1 MEVTFLGA
9 THEVTGSCTYLA
21 ACDKH
26 LLIDYGMEQ
35 GKNTFENEPLPIL
48 PSEIDYVLLTHAHI
62 DHSGLLPLLFKNGF
76 HGEVHSTVTTKN
88 LSDIMLLDSAH
99 IPESDAEWKSRK
111 AIRRGA
117 APVEPL
123 YDTHDAQGVLGLFRG
138 HRYNDRFTLAEGIDI
153 RFTDAGHLL
162 GSSSIEIWLTENGE
176 TRKIVF
182 SGDIGNINQ
191 PLLRDPQFLAEAD
204 YAVMESTYGDREH
217 TPPLDYASALAEV
230 LQRTLDR
237 GGNVVIP
244 SFAVGRTQEML
255 YFIRHIKE
263 QGLVHGH
270 DGFPVYVDSP
280 LAIQATRVFVDN
292 AEYCYDEEATA
303 LLQRGINPIGFSGLI
318 TASTADE
325 SIAINTEPT
334 PKVIISASGMC
345 EAGRIRHHLKHNL
358 WRPESTVLFV
368 GYQANGTLGRALVE
382 GAKELKI
389 FGESIAV
396 QAEILSLPGI
406 SGHGDVHELLR
417 WIRHFSPKP
426 RMTFINHGEDAAC
439 AGLAKRLSEEFGI
452 PAIAPYSGTCF
463 DLLTGKPLRLT
474 EGIPVREKPESL
486 SAQSTA
492 SAAAAAEK
500 PSPKSAY
507 AKLLLALER
516 LTNLIGAGGNKSNRD
531 LENMTQR
538 INDLCNDW
546 TKRRR

>member
-99 IPESDAEWKSRK
+99 IQESDAEWKSRK

-358 WRPESTVLFV
+358 WRPECSIVFV
-368 GYQANGTLGRALVE
+368 GYQSEGTMGRQLLD
-382 GAKELKI
+382 GLTSIKL
-389 FGESIAV
+389 FGEKIAV
-396 QAEILSLPGI
+396 RAEICSFKFMSSHADKNGLIHWL
-406 SGHGDVHELLR
+406 EMQEQK
-417 WIRHFSPKP
+417 PKKV
-426 RMTFINHGEDAAC
+426 FIVHGEETAALSFC
-439 AGLAKRLSEEFGI
+439 ETLQGLGYTAEVPLFESEYSLMDGACLAKGRDFPRDKEKKAGFVSEMFRRLLAAVERLSGI
-452 PAIAPYSGTCF
+452 ASGY
-463 DLLTGKPLRLT
+463 K
-474 EGIPVREKPESL
+474 
-486 SAQSTA
+486 Q
-492 SAAAAAEK
+492 
-500 PSPKSAY
+500 
-507 AKLLLALER
+507 
-516 LTNLIGAGGNKSNRD
+516 GANRD
-531 LENMTQR
+531 VARFADEVEE
-538 INDLCNDW
+538 LC
-546 TKRRR
+546 RRWEK